1 MGRGAAVSDGPLP
14 GHSGRI
20 STMYETI
27 EPQVMTARYERA
39 HVWGIDCVER
49 LTWRGWEPGGSYV
62 RTVTLKNVGKKA
74 LKVKY
79 RLPQTKY
86 FEMEFPE
93 TMKIQPGL
101 SATVDV
107 TFRPIRFEQYD
118 DFIEFKVAGAGA
130 FQVKVSALLPFISLK
145 MPPAVDFG
153 YGAVNELMQK
163 DFTFVNDGDVAVSY
177 KWAVDLPFV
186 FTPGEG
192 SLEPG
197 ETGHVHAEFTPADA
211 TVNVVNAICALTDQS
226 GHALP
231 TESYNC
237 SVTAVGKYP
246 YVRFSEPEIDFGE
259 VMVGRSVEQT
269 VKLMNQSP
277 VGASYEVARGET
289 EHDHV
294 FKCTGKGSQ
303 GGYLKQKSH
312 EEFKVQFTPSMP
324 GTFSSESFKA
334 YTPGGNVATV
344 KITGTAIGPSVTLSQ
359 STFQFGSVVAGKS
372 VRRVLDIENHSD
384 LPVHWQ
390 IDSECLGTFALG
402 ADRGV
407 LEPKFQGIPGKAQVV
422 VTFAPIEPANYHK
435 RIIVALRDHR
445 PLAFDVVGTGYD
457 DKRRPAPMRQ
467 SHVEEYRAMCAAGLI
482 TPGQPPSRRERS
494 LFPNEIDAVKASAMT
509 AQETYMAMFEP
520 DPLVAVSLDKSQI
533 DFGPTNRFKTPQSRT
548 VTVTNDCKQKLVVFW
563 GGQEPAAVNDTSVD
577 AEAKRAAAADRNP
590 FFAFPE
596 SCDLRPGQSAEFRI
610 TFRPTKDKQHYARQL
625 ECFAYVKSM
634 RSFRQVTEDNFTPP
648 WTSTVWAFGHT
659 HGHAGAQLGFQPKC
673 SFTARGSRLYFPP
686 TVKGDFA
693 FQTIALRNDG
703 DTAVGFE
710 FPAKALGSGLEVD
723 ENTGYSSPFS
733 CHPSKGAVP
742 PRSFTLVTFRFD
754 ATDTEPHREQMH
766 CVLNGLPER
775 AITLDVR
782 ARGHVPRVTVGDGN
796 AFVFT
801 PTCVGAAATREIE
814 MRNASRINVL
824 YEWAIPERLANV
836 LGVSPHAGMIRGD
849 QTIKSTWTFC
859 PNKSRKF
866 GFKIPLL
873 LRVPNGEVSDP
884 GATGRREA
892 FVGAG
897 TVEERVD
904 VNIHAEGTSGS
915 VAMRPESVDFG
926 HAVVDQ
932 SAERTI
938 ELHNRSNG
946 IVRYRLETVF
956 DDGCTEFDADVT
968 FDESVGQIPARS
980 SSTVRVTYRGRCRGD
995 VGFRIVCRVV
1005 NAAKPSRTV
1014 QEEEDDAPSVHGIA
1028 TADYP
1033 TLCVTDAACP
1043 GVAKPVLW
1051 KRLSLNALNAEL
1063 ARPPTAVEDRLQRTG
1078 GYDGSLASAR
1088 SLQGLTSVALGLGV
1102 GLEGA
1107 EPTAAYVEVCN
1118 TGALP
1123 AEWRLMTRDESE
1135 VDMENWVEI
1144 GEPDDEITAHQR
1156 FVVEHGIVEVSPKR
1170 GVLQPGE
1177 RQPVRVLYKHARV
1190 GQHWL
1195 TALLN
1200 VKDGRSVRLELG
1212 GRTVG
1217 SKVRCLDISPANPSM
1232 ALHTFA
1238 PVRIGDVHPPKQS
1251 VELRNPTGEEV
1262 EWNVDLNPLAAL
1274 RTANWGFDIL
1284 TCHNPRGTIPPFG
1297 TALLNWTFQPCEER
1311 AYECAVAVEIVKRFK
1326 WETAETCV
1334 MTLRG
1339 AGTLPEDRGGAPVD
1353 DTLVGDCARESWIGY
1368 RTVPSLPPASE
1379 IALSSGSCVFGA
1391 VPTLSIVRRVVTLRS
1406 MTDDREYEFEWQLGA
1421 FAEDAGGLEPGS
1433 SVAIEPMRGVV
1444 ERGEEVFVKITYSA
1458 GPNPQVFDGEIRCVL
1473 TPPARTKEELEE
1485 EERYLAEKANEPEYI
1500 AIDGPPEPTMPTK
1513 KELAGESE
1521 VWGAIAAQDQTLRR
1535 SVMHN
1540 HTTSS
1545 AAKFPHLEKIHDAA
1559 HEKTLPKPRP
1569 PPEPITLHLTL
1580 EGRSVPQVAFREEHG
1595 ADAFDRFFV
1604 PDWRPDINMDS
1615 IPAHLDE
1622 EDMEQIFQD
1631 MLHELLSD
1639 PAVRRGMEDLADEV
1653 VPMYLAQRGGGAPRD
1668 FLPDVPEDGD
1678 GDFVGYDDGV
1688 VVVDAGGEGS
1698 VHEGSTKAASSKA
1711 PSTRATS
1718 KAPSVA
1724 GDVEAV
1730 ALDEAPSETEDEP
1743 EPDEY
1748 AFLEPLEVAK
1758 AQANPEFRSLAE
1770 WAMEATLYNLV
1781 RELHA
1786 TEVESAELAES
1797 ARWQSVDPD
1806 GAVTGIGGVGT
1817 GAGWTSEGDE

>member
-1 MGRGAAVSDGPLP
+1 
-14 GHSGRI
+14 
-20 STMYETI
+20 MYETI

-101 SATVDV
+101 STTVDV

-197 ETGHVHAEFTPADA
+197 ETGRVHAEFTPADA

-686 TVKGDFA
+686 TVKGDYA

-723 ENTGYSSPFS
+723 ENTGYASPFS

-1014 QEEEDDAPSVHGIA
+1014 QEEEDDAPSVHAIA

-1177 RQPVRVLYKHARV
+1177 RQPVRVLYKHAHV

-1421 FAEDAGGLEPGS
+1421 FAEDANGLEPGS

-1473 TPPARTKEELEE
+1473 TPPARTKEEIEE

-1698 VHEGSTKAASSKA
+1698 VREGSTKAASSKA

-1730 ALDEAPSETEDEP
+1730 ALDEAPSETEDEA

-1806 GAVTGIGGVGT
+1806 DAVTGIGGVGT

>member
-1 MGRGAAVSDGPLP
+1 
-14 GHSGRI
+14 
-20 STMYETI
+20 MYETI

-259 VMVGRSVEQT
+259 VMVGRTVEQT

-723 ENTGYSSPFS
+723 ENTGYASPFS

-1014 QEEEDDAPSVHGIA
+1014 QEEEDDAPSVHAIA

-1433 SVAIEPMRGVV
+1433 CVAIEPMRGVI

-1473 TPPARTKEELEE
+1473 TPPARTKEEIEE
-1485 EERYLAEKANEPEYI
+1485 EERYLADKANEPEYI

-1688 VVVDAGGEGS
+1688 VVVETGGEGS
-1698 VHEGSTKAASSKA
+1698 VHGSTKAA
-1711 PSTRATS
+1711 STRATS

-1730 ALDEAPSETEDEP
+1730 ALDEAPSETEDEA

>member
-1 MGRGAAVSDGPLP
+1 
-14 GHSGRI
+14 
-20 STMYETI
+20 MYETI

-101 SATVDV
+101 STTVDV

-686 TVKGDFA
+686 TVKGDYA

-723 ENTGYSSPFS
+723 ENTGYASPFS

-1156 FVVEHGIVEVSPKR
+1156 FVVEHGIVEVSPKN

-1353 DTLVGDCARESWIGY
+1353 ETLVGDCARESWIGY

-1473 TPPARTKEELEE
+1473 TPPARTKEEIEE
-1485 EERYLAEKANEPEYI
+1485 EERYLAEKANKPEYI

>member
-1 MGRGAAVSDGPLP
+1 
-14 GHSGRI
+14 
-20 STMYETI
+20 MYETI

-186 FTPGEG
+186 LTPGEG
-192 SLEPG
+192 TLEPG

-259 VMVGRSVEQT
+259 VMVGRTVEQT

-686 TVKGDFA
+686 TVKGDYA

-723 ENTGYSSPFS
+723 ENTGYASPFS

-1014 QEEEDDAPSVHGIA
+1014 QEEEDDAPSVHAIA

-1379 IALSSGSCVFGA
+1379 VALSSGSCVFGA

-1473 TPPARTKEELEE
+1473 TPPARTKEEIDE

-1622 EDMEQIFQD
+1622 EDMEHIFQD

-1668 FLPDVPEDGD
+1668 FLPDVPEEHD

-1688 VVVDAGGEGS
+1688 VVVEAGGEGS
-1698 VHEGSTKAASSKA
+1698 VREGSTKAASSKA
-1711 PSTRATS
+1711 ASTRAAS

>member
-1 MGRGAAVSDGPLP
+1 
-14 GHSGRI
+14 
-20 STMYETI
+20 MYETI

-101 SATVDV
+101 STTVDV

-686 TVKGDFA
+686 TVKGDYA

-723 ENTGYSSPFS
+723 ENTGYASPFS

-1005 NAAKPSRTV
+1005 NAAKPSRSV
-1014 QEEEDDAPSVHGIA
+1014 QKEEDDAPSVHGIA

-1051 KRLSLNALNAEL
+1051 KRLSLNALNTEL

-1156 FVVEHGIVEVSPKR
+1156 FVVEHGIVEVSPKN

-1238 PVRIGDVHPPKQS
+1238 PVRIGDVPPPKQS

-1353 DTLVGDCARESWIGY
+1353 ETLVGDCARESWIGY

-1473 TPPARTKEELEE
+1473 TPPARTKEEIDE

-1615 IPAHLDE
+1615 IPAHLDS

>member
-101 SATVDV
+101 STTVDV

-686 TVKGDFA
+686 TVKGDYA
-693 FQTIALRNDG
+693 FQTIGLRNDG

-723 ENTGYSSPFS
+723 ENTGYASPFS

-1177 RQPVRVLYKHARV
+1177 RQPVRVLYKHAHV

-1353 DTLVGDCARESWIGY
+1353 DSLVGDCARESWIGY

-1473 TPPARTKEELEE
+1473 TPPARTKEEIEE

>member
-1 MGRGAAVSDGPLP
+1 
-14 GHSGRI
+14 
-20 STMYETI
+20 MYETI

-686 TVKGDFA
+686 TVKGDYA
-693 FQTIALRNDG
+693 FQTIGLRNDG

-723 ENTGYSSPFS
+723 ENTGYASPFS

-1014 QEEEDDAPSVHGIA
+1014 QEEEDDAPSVHAIA

-1156 FVVEHGIVEVSPKR
+1156 FVVEHGIVEVSPRR

-1177 RQPVRVLYKHARV
+1177 RQPVRVLYKHAHV

-1262 EWNVDLNPLAAL
+1262 EWNVDLSPLDAL

-1473 TPPARTKEELEE
+1473 TPPARTKEEIEE

-1688 VVVDAGGEGS
+1688 VVVEAGGEGS
-1698 VHEGSTKAASSKA
+1698 VREGSTKAASSKA

-1730 ALDEAPSETEDEP
+1730 ALDEAPSETEDEA

>member
-1 MGRGAAVSDGPLP
+1 
-14 GHSGRI
+14 
-20 STMYETI
+20 MYETI

-259 VMVGRSVEQT
+259 VMVGRTVEQT

-294 FKCTGKGSQ
+294 FKCTGKGIQ

-686 TVKGDFA
+686 TVKGDYA

-723 ENTGYSSPFS
+723 ENTGYASPFS

-1473 TPPARTKEELEE
+1473 TPPARTKEEIEE
-1485 EERYLAEKANEPEYI
+1485 EERYLADKANEPEYI

-1730 ALDEAPSETEDEP
+1730 ALDEAPSETEDEA

>member
-1 MGRGAAVSDGPLP
+1 
-14 GHSGRI
+14 
-20 STMYETI
+20 MYETI

-101 SATVDV
+101 STTVDV

-686 TVKGDFA
+686 TVKGDYA
-693 FQTIALRNDG
+693 FQTIGLRNDG

-723 ENTGYSSPFS
+723 ENTGYASPFS

-1014 QEEEDDAPSVHGIA
+1014 QEEEDDAPSVHAIA

-1177 RQPVRVLYKHARV
+1177 RQPVRVLYKHAHV

-1421 FAEDAGGLEPGS
+1421 FAEDANGLEPGS

-1473 TPPARTKEELEE
+1473 TPPARTKEEIEE

>member
-1 MGRGAAVSDGPLP
+1 
-14 GHSGRI
+14 
-20 STMYETI
+20 MYETI

-101 SATVDV
+101 STTVDV

-686 TVKGDFA
+686 TVKGDYA

-723 ENTGYSSPFS
+723 ENTGYASPFS

-1014 QEEEDDAPSVHGIA
+1014 QEEEDDAPSVHAIA

-1107 EPTAAYVEVCN
+1107 EPTAAYVEICN

-1353 DTLVGDCARESWIGY
+1353 DSLVGDCARESWIGY

-1433 SVAIEPMRGVV
+1433 CIAIEPMRGVV

-1473 TPPARTKEELEE
+1473 TPPARTKEEIEE

>member
-1 MGRGAAVSDGPLP
+1 
-14 GHSGRI
+14 
-20 STMYETI
+20 MYETI

-259 VMVGRSVEQT
+259 VMVGRTVEQT

-686 TVKGDFA
+686 TVKGDYA

-723 ENTGYSSPFS
+723 ENTGYASPFS

-1014 QEEEDDAPSVHGIA
+1014 QEEEDDAPSVHAIA

-1379 IALSSGSCVFGA
+1379 VALSSGSCVFGA

-1473 TPPARTKEELEE
+1473 TPPARTKEEIDE

-1622 EDMEQIFQD
+1622 EDMEHIFQD

-1668 FLPDVPEDGD
+1668 FLPDVPEEHD

-1688 VVVDAGGEGS
+1688 VVVEAGGEGS
-1698 VHEGSTKAASSKA
+1698 VREGSTKAASSKA
-1711 PSTRATS
+1711 ASTRAAS

>member
-1 MGRGAAVSDGPLP
+1 
-14 GHSGRI
+14 
-20 STMYETI
+20 MYETI

-101 SATVDV
+101 STTVDV

-259 VMVGRSVEQT
+259 VMVGRTVEQT

-686 TVKGDFA
+686 TVKGDYA
-693 FQTIALRNDG
+693 FQTIGLRNDG

-723 ENTGYSSPFS
+723 ENTGYASPFS

-1014 QEEEDDAPSVHGIA
+1014 QEEEDDAPSVHAIA

-1262 EWNVDLNPLAAL
+1262 EWNVDLSPLDAL

-1421 FAEDAGGLEPGS
+1421 FAEDANGLEPGS

-1473 TPPARTKEELEE
+1473 TPPARTKEEIEE

-1668 FLPDVPEDGD
+1668 FLPDVPEEHDV
-1678 GDFVGYDDGV
+1678 DFVGYDDGV
-1688 VVVDAGGEGS
+1688 VVVEAGGEGS
-1698 VHEGSTKAASSKA
+1698 VREGSTKAASSKA

-1730 ALDEAPSETEDEP
+1730 ALDEAPSETEDEA

>member
-1 MGRGAAVSDGPLP
+1 
-14 GHSGRI
+14 
-20 STMYETI
+20 MYETI

-259 VMVGRSVEQT
+259 VMVGRTVEQT

-686 TVKGDFA
+686 TVKGDYA

-723 ENTGYSSPFS
+723 ENTGYASPFS

-980 SSTVRVTYRGRCRGD
+980 SSAVRVTYRGRCRGD

-1177 RQPVRVLYKHARV
+1177 RQPVRVLYKHAHV

-1473 TPPARTKEELEE
+1473 TPPARTKEEIEE

-1668 FLPDVPEDGD
+1668 FLPDVPEEHDV
-1678 GDFVGYDDGV
+1678 DFVGYDDGV
-1688 VVVDAGGEGS
+1688 VVVEAGGEGS
-1698 VHEGSTKAASSKA
+1698 VREGSTKAASSKA

>member
-1 MGRGAAVSDGPLP
+1 
-14 GHSGRI
+14 
-20 STMYETI
+20 MYETI

-101 SATVDV
+101 STTVDV

-686 TVKGDFA
+686 TVKGDYA

-723 ENTGYSSPFS
+723 ENTGYASPFS

-1311 AYECAVAVEIVKRFK
+1311 AYECAVSVEIVKRFK

-1353 DTLVGDCARESWIGY
+1353 DSLVGDCARESWIGY

-1473 TPPARTKEELEE
+1473 TPPARTKEEIEE

>member
-1 MGRGAAVSDGPLP
+1 
-14 GHSGRI
+14 
-20 STMYETI
+20 MYETI

-192 SLEPG
+192 TLEPG

-211 TVNVVNAICALTDQS
+211 TVNVVNAICALTDRS

-312 EEFKVQFTPSMP
+312 EEFKVQFMPSMP

-686 TVKGDFA
+686 TVKGDYA

-723 ENTGYSSPFS
+723 ENTGYASPFS

-932 SAERTI
+932 SADRTI

-1156 FVVEHGIVEVSPKR
+1156 FVVEHGIVEVSPKN

-1262 EWNVDLNPLAAL
+1262 EWNVDLSPLDAL

-1353 DTLVGDCARESWIGY
+1353 ETLVGDCARESWIGY

-1473 TPPARTKEELEE
+1473 TPPARTKEEIDE

>member
-1 MGRGAAVSDGPLP
+1 
-14 GHSGRI
+14 
-20 STMYETI
+20 MYETI

-101 SATVDV
+101 STTVDV

-686 TVKGDFA
+686 TVKGDYA

-782 ARGHVPRVTVGDGN
+782 ARGHVPRVTVGDGDS
-796 AFVFT
+796 FVFT

-1177 RQPVRVLYKHARV
+1177 RQPVRVLYKHAHV

-1311 AYECAVAVEIVKRFK
+1311 AYECAVSVEIVKRFK

-1353 DTLVGDCARESWIGY
+1353 DSLVGDCARESWIGY

-1406 MTDDREYEFEWQLGA
+1406 MTDDREYDFEWQLGA

-1473 TPPARTKEELEE
+1473 TPPARTKEEIEE
-1485 EERYLAEKANEPEYI
+1485 EERYLAEKANKPEYI

>member
-1 MGRGAAVSDGPLP
+1 
-14 GHSGRI
+14 
-20 STMYETI
+20 MYETI

-192 SLEPG
+192 TLEPG

-259 VMVGRSVEQT
+259 VMVGRTVEQT

-686 TVKGDFA
+686 TVKGDYA
-693 FQTIALRNDG
+693 FQTIGLRNDG

-723 ENTGYSSPFS
+723 ENTGYASPFS

-1014 QEEEDDAPSVHGIA
+1014 QEEEDDAPSVHAIA

-1262 EWNVDLNPLAAL
+1262 EWNVDLSPLDAL

-1473 TPPARTKEELEE
+1473 TPPARTKEEIEE

-1730 ALDEAPSETEDEP
+1730 ALDEAPSETEDEA

>member
-1 MGRGAAVSDGPLP
+1 
-14 GHSGRI
+14 
-20 STMYETI
+20 MYETI

-259 VMVGRSVEQT
+259 VMVGRTVEQT

-686 TVKGDFA
+686 TVKGDYA

-723 ENTGYSSPFS
+723 ENTGYASPFS

-1078 GYDGSLASAR
+1078 GDDGSLASAR

-1353 DTLVGDCARESWIGY
+1353 ETLVGDCARESWIGY

-1473 TPPARTKEELEE
+1473 TPPARTKEEIDE

-1730 ALDEAPSETEDEP
+1730 ALDEAPSETEDEA

>member
-1 MGRGAAVSDGPLP
+1 
-14 GHSGRI
+14 
-20 STMYETI
+20 MYETI

-259 VMVGRSVEQT
+259 VMVGRTVEQT

-294 FKCTGKGSQ
+294 FKCTGKGIQ

-659 HGHAGAQLGFQPKC
+659 HGHSGAQLGFQPKC

-686 TVKGDFA
+686 TVKGDYA

-723 ENTGYSSPFS
+723 ENTGYASPFS

-1156 FVVEHGIVEVSPKR
+1156 FVVEHGIVEVSPKN

-1353 DTLVGDCARESWIGY
+1353 ETLVGDCARESWIGY

-1473 TPPARTKEELEE
+1473 TPPARTKEEIEE
-1485 EERYLAEKANEPEYI
+1485 EERYLADKANEPEYI

-1688 VVVDAGGEGS
+1688 VVVETGGEGS
-1698 VHEGSTKAASSKA
+1698 VHGSTKAA
-1711 PSTRATS
+1711 STRATS

-1730 ALDEAPSETEDEP
+1730 ALDEAPSETEDEA

>member
-1 MGRGAAVSDGPLP
+1 
-14 GHSGRI
+14 
-20 STMYETI
+20 MYETI

-390 IDSECLGTFALG
+390 IDSECLGTFGLG

-723 ENTGYSSPFS
+723 EDTGYSSPFS

-782 ARGHVPRVTVGDGN
+782 ARGHVPRVTVGDGDS
-796 AFVFT
+796 FVFT

-1177 RQPVRVLYKHARV
+1177 RQPVRVLYKHAHV

-1262 EWNVDLNPLAAL
+1262 EWNVDLTPLAAL

-1379 IALSSGSCVFGA
+1379 VALSSGSCVFGA

-1473 TPPARTKEELEE
+1473 TPPARTKEEIEE

-1668 FLPDVPEDGD
+1668 FLPDVPEEHD

>member
-1 MGRGAAVSDGPLP
+1 
-14 GHSGRI
+14 
-20 STMYETI
+20 MYETI

-101 SATVDV
+101 STTVDV

-686 TVKGDFA
+686 TVKGDYA

-723 ENTGYSSPFS
+723 ENTGYASPFS

-1311 AYECAVAVEIVKRFK
+1311 AYECAVSVEIVKRFK

-1339 AGTLPEDRGGAPVD
+1339 AGTLPEDRGGTPVD
-1353 DTLVGDCARESWIGY
+1353 ESLVGDCARESWIGY

-1473 TPPARTKEELEE
+1473 TPPARTKEEIDE

>member
-1 MGRGAAVSDGPLP
+1 
-14 GHSGRI
+14 
-20 STMYETI
+20 MYETI

-101 SATVDV
+101 STTVDV

-118 DFIEFKVAGAGA
+118 DLIEFKVAGAGA

-186 FTPGEG
+186 FTPNEG

-686 TVKGDFA
+686 TVKGDYA

-723 ENTGYSSPFS
+723 EDTGYSSPFS

-1028 TADYP
+1028 TADHP

-1156 FVVEHGIVEVSPKR
+1156 FVVEHGIVEVSPKN

-1353 DTLVGDCARESWIGY
+1353 ETLVGDCARESWIGY

-1473 TPPARTKEELEE
+1473 TPPARTKEEIEE

-1668 FLPDVPEDGD
+1668 FLPDVPEEHD

>member
-1 MGRGAAVSDGPLP
+1 
-14 GHSGRI
+14 
-20 STMYETI
+20 MYETI

-192 SLEPG
+192 TLEPG

-259 VMVGRSVEQT
+259 VMVGRTVEQT

-686 TVKGDFA
+686 TVKGDYA

-723 ENTGYSSPFS
+723 ENTGYASPFS

-1014 QEEEDDAPSVHGIA
+1014 QEEEDDAPSVHAIA

-1262 EWNVDLNPLAAL
+1262 EWNVDLSPLDAL

-1379 IALSSGSCVFGA
+1379 VALSSGSCVFGA

-1473 TPPARTKEELEE
+1473 TPPARTKEEIEE

-1622 EDMEQIFQD
+1622 EDMEHIFQD

-1668 FLPDVPEDGD
+1668 FLPDVPEEHD

-1688 VVVDAGGEGS
+1688 VVVEAGGEGS
-1698 VHEGSTKAASSKA
+1698 VREGSTKAASSKA
-1711 PSTRATS
+1711 ASTRAAS

>member
-1 MGRGAAVSDGPLP
+1 
-14 GHSGRI
+14 
-20 STMYETI
+20 MYETI

-101 SATVDV
+101 STTVDV

-186 FTPGEG
+186 FTPNEG

-686 TVKGDFA
+686 TVKGDYA

-723 ENTGYSSPFS
+723 ENTGYASPFS

-801 PTCVGAAATREIE
+801 PTCVGAAATRDIE

-1028 TADYP
+1028 TADHP

-1156 FVVEHGIVEVSPKR
+1156 FVVEHGIVEVSPKN

-1353 DTLVGDCARESWIGY
+1353 ETLVGDCARESWIGY

-1379 IALSSGSCVFGA
+1379 VALSSGSCVFGA

-1406 MTDDREYEFEWQLGA
+1406 MTDDREYAFEWQLGA

-1473 TPPARTKEELEE
+1473 TPPARTKEEIDE

>member
-1 MGRGAAVSDGPLP
+1 
-14 GHSGRI
+14 
-20 STMYETI
+20 MYETI

-259 VMVGRSVEQT
+259 VMVGRTVEQT

-312 EEFKVQFTPSMP
+312 EEFKVQFMPSMP

-344 KITGTAIGPSVTLSQ
+344 KITGTASGPSVTLSQ

-686 TVKGDFA
+686 TVKGDYA

-723 ENTGYSSPFS
+723 ENTGYASPFS

-1014 QEEEDDAPSVHGIA
+1014 QEEEDDAPSVHAIA

-1200 VKDGRSVRLELG
+1200 VKDGRAVRLELG

-1353 DTLVGDCARESWIGY
+1353 DSLVGDCARESWIGY

-1473 TPPARTKEELEE
+1473 TPPARTKEEIEE
-1485 EERYLAEKANEPEYI
+1485 EERYLADKANEPEYI

-1730 ALDEAPSETEDEP
+1730 ALDEAPSETEDEA

>member
-1 MGRGAAVSDGPLP
+1 
-14 GHSGRI
+14 
-20 STMYETI
+20 MYETI

-101 SATVDV
+101 STTVDV

-686 TVKGDFA
+686 TVKGDYA

-723 ENTGYSSPFS
+723 ENTGYASPFS

-1014 QEEEDDAPSVHGIA
+1014 QEEEDDAPSVHAIA

-1156 FVVEHGIVEVSPKR
+1156 FVVEHGIVEVSPKN

-1473 TPPARTKEELEE
+1473 TPPARTKEEIEE

>member
-1 MGRGAAVSDGPLP
+1 
-14 GHSGRI
+14 
-20 STMYETI
+20 MYETI

-186 FTPGEG
+186 FTPNEG

-390 IDSECLGTFALG
+390 IDSECLGTFGLG

-723 ENTGYSSPFS
+723 EDTGYSSPFS

-782 ARGHVPRVTVGDGN
+782 ARGHVPRVTVGDGDS
-796 AFVFT
+796 FVFT

-1028 TADYP
+1028 TADHP

-1177 RQPVRVLYKHARV
+1177 RQPVRVLYKHAHV

-1262 EWNVDLNPLAAL
+1262 EWNVDLTPLAAL

-1379 IALSSGSCVFGA
+1379 VALSSGSCVFGA

-1458 GPNPQVFDGEIRCVL
+1458 GPNPQGFDGEIRCVL
-1473 TPPARTKEELEE
+1473 TPPARTKEEIEE

-1580 EGRSVPQVAFREEHG
+1580 EGRTVPQVAFREEHG

-1668 FLPDVPEDGD
+1668 FLPDVPEEHD

>member
-1 MGRGAAVSDGPLP
+1 
-14 GHSGRI
+14 
-20 STMYETI
+20 MYETI

-101 SATVDV
+101 STTVDV

-686 TVKGDFA
+686 TVKGDYA

-723 ENTGYSSPFS
+723 ENTGYASPFS

-1014 QEEEDDAPSVHGIA
+1014 QKEEDDAPSVHGIA

-1051 KRLSLNALNAEL
+1051 KRLSLNALNTEL

-1156 FVVEHGIVEVSPKR
+1156 FVVEHGIVEVSPKN

-1353 DTLVGDCARESWIGY
+1353 ETLVGDCARESWIGY

-1444 ERGEEVFVKITYSA
+1444 ERGEEVLVKITYSA

-1473 TPPARTKEELEE
+1473 TPPARTKEEIDE

>member
-1 MGRGAAVSDGPLP
+1 
-14 GHSGRI
+14 
-20 STMYETI
+20 MYETI

-101 SATVDV
+101 STTVDV

-686 TVKGDFA
+686 TVKGDYA

-723 ENTGYSSPFS
+723 ENTGYASPFS

-1238 PVRIGDVHPPKQS
+1238 PVLIGDVHPPKQS

-1311 AYECAVAVEIVKRFK
+1311 AYECAVSVEIVKRFK

-1353 DTLVGDCARESWIGY
+1353 DSLVGDCARESWIGY

-1473 TPPARTKEELEE
+1473 TPPARTKEEIEE
-1485 EERYLAEKANEPEYI
+1485 EERYLAEKANKPEYI

>member
-1 MGRGAAVSDGPLP
+1 
-14 GHSGRI
+14 
-20 STMYETI
+20 MYETI

-596 SCDLRPGQSAEFRI
+596 TCDLRPGQSAEFRI

-686 TVKGDFA
+686 TVKGDYA

-723 ENTGYSSPFS
+723 ENTGYASPFS

-980 SSTVRVTYRGRCRGD
+980 SKTVRVTYRGRCRGD

-1177 RQPVRVLYKHARV
+1177 RQPVRVLYKHAHV

-1353 DTLVGDCARESWIGY
+1353 DSLVGDCARESWIGY

-1406 MTDDREYEFEWQLGA
+1406 MTDDREYEFEWQLSA

-1473 TPPARTKEELEE
+1473 TPPARTKEEIDE

-1615 IPAHLDE
+1615 IPAHLDS

>member
-1 MGRGAAVSDGPLP
+1 
-14 GHSGRI
+14 
-20 STMYETI
+20 MYETI

-192 SLEPG
+192 TLEPG

-211 TVNVVNAICALTDQS
+211 TVNVVNAICALTDRS

-259 VMVGRSVEQT
+259 VMVGRTVEQT

-402 ADRGV
+402 ADRGA

-686 TVKGDFA
+686 TVKGDYA

-723 ENTGYSSPFS
+723 ENTGYASPFS

-1014 QEEEDDAPSVHGIA
+1014 QEEEDDAPSVHAIA

-1473 TPPARTKEELEE
+1473 TPPARTKEEIDE

-1622 EDMEQIFQD
+1622 EDMAHIFQD

-1668 FLPDVPEDGD
+1668 FLPDVPEEHD

-1688 VVVDAGGEGS
+1688 VVVEAGGEGS

-1711 PSTRATS
+1711 ASTRAAS

>member
-1 MGRGAAVSDGPLP
+1 
-14 GHSGRI
+14 
-20 STMYETI
+20 MYETI

-101 SATVDV
+101 STTVDV

-686 TVKGDFA
+686 TVKGDYA

-723 ENTGYSSPFS
+723 ENTGYASPFS

-1353 DTLVGDCARESWIGY
+1353 DSLVGDCARESWIGY

-1473 TPPARTKEELEE
+1473 TPPARTKEEIEE
-1485 EERYLAEKANEPEYI
+1485 EERYLAEKANKPEYI

>member
-1 MGRGAAVSDGPLP
+1 
-14 GHSGRI
+14 
-20 STMYETI
+20 MYETI

-101 SATVDV
+101 STTVDV

-482 TPGQPPSRRERS
+482 TPGQPPCRRERS

-686 TVKGDFA
+686 TVKGDYA

-723 ENTGYSSPFS
+723 ENTGYASPFS

-1014 QEEEDDAPSVHGIA
+1014 QKEEDDAPSVHGIA

-1311 AYECAVAVEIVKRFK
+1311 AYECAVSVEIVKRFK

-1353 DTLVGDCARESWIGY
+1353 DSLVGDCARESWIGY

-1473 TPPARTKEELEE
+1473 TPPARTKEEIEE
-1485 EERYLAEKANEPEYI
+1485 EERYLAEKANKPEYI

>member
-1 MGRGAAVSDGPLP
+1 
-14 GHSGRI
+14 
-20 STMYETI
+20 MYETI

-101 SATVDV
+101 STTVDV

-686 TVKGDFA
+686 TVKGDYA

-723 ENTGYSSPFS
+723 ENTGYASPFS

-1156 FVVEHGIVEVSPKR
+1156 FVVEHGIVEVSPKN

-1238 PVRIGDVHPPKQS
+1238 PVLIGDVHPPKQS

-1311 AYECAVAVEIVKRFK
+1311 AYECAVSVEIVKRFK

-1353 DTLVGDCARESWIGY
+1353 DSLVGDCARESWIGY

-1473 TPPARTKEELEE
+1473 TPPARTKEEIEE
-1485 EERYLAEKANEPEYI
+1485 EERYLAEKANKPEYI

>member
-1 MGRGAAVSDGPLP
+1 
-14 GHSGRI
+14 
-20 STMYETI
+20 MYETI

-101 SATVDV
+101 STTVDV

-186 FTPGEG
+186 FTPNEG

-686 TVKGDFA
+686 TVKGDYA

-723 ENTGYSSPFS
+723 ENTGYASPFS

-801 PTCVGAAATREIE
+801 PTCVGAAATRDIE

-1028 TADYP
+1028 TADHP

-1156 FVVEHGIVEVSPKR
+1156 FVVEHGIVEVSPKN

-1353 DTLVGDCARESWIGY
+1353 ETLVGDCARESWIGY

-1406 MTDDREYEFEWQLGA
+1406 MTDDREYAFEWQLGA

-1473 TPPARTKEELEE
+1473 TPPARTKEEIDE

>member
-1 MGRGAAVSDGPLP
+1 
-14 GHSGRI
+14 
-20 STMYETI
+20 MYETI

-192 SLEPG
+192 TLEPG

-259 VMVGRSVEQT
+259 VMVGRTVEQT

-686 TVKGDFA
+686 TVKGDYA

-723 ENTGYSSPFS
+723 ENTGYASPFS

-1014 QEEEDDAPSVHGIA
+1014 QEEEDDAPSVHAIA

-1262 EWNVDLNPLAAL
+1262 EWNVDLSPLDAL

-1473 TPPARTKEELEE
+1473 TPPARTKEEIDE

>member
-1 MGRGAAVSDGPLP
+1 
-14 GHSGRI
+14 
-20 STMYETI
+20 MYETI

-101 SATVDV
+101 STTVDV

-686 TVKGDFA
+686 TVKGDYA

-723 ENTGYSSPFS
+723 ENTGYASPFS

-1014 QEEEDDAPSVHGIA
+1014 QEEEDDAPSVHAIA

-1177 RQPVRVLYKHARV
+1177 RQPVRVLYKHAHV
-1190 GQHWL
+1190 GQRWL

-1353 DTLVGDCARESWIGY
+1353 ETLVGDCARESWIGY

-1473 TPPARTKEELEE
+1473 TPPARTKEEIDE

-1631 MLHELLSD
+1631 MLHEPLSD

-1668 FLPDVPEDGD
+1668 FLPDVPEEHDV
-1678 GDFVGYDDGV
+1678 DFVGYDDGV
-1688 VVVDAGGEGS
+1688 VVVEAGGEGS
-1698 VHEGSTKAASSKA
+1698 VREGSTKAASSKA

>member
-1 MGRGAAVSDGPLP
+1 
-14 GHSGRI
+14 
-20 STMYETI
+20 MYETI

-101 SATVDV
+101 STTVDV

-186 FTPGEG
+186 FTPNEG

-723 ENTGYSSPFS
+723 ENTGYASPFS

-1028 TADYP
+1028 TADHP

-1177 RQPVRVLYKHARV
+1177 RQPVRVLYKHAHV

-1353 DTLVGDCARESWIGY
+1353 ETLVGDCARESWIGY

-1473 TPPARTKEELEE
+1473 TPPARTKEEIDE

-1668 FLPDVPEDGD
+1668 FLPDVPEEHD

>member
-1 MGRGAAVSDGPLP
+1 
-14 GHSGRI
+14 
-20 STMYETI
+20 MYETI

-686 TVKGDFA
+686 TVKGDYA
-693 FQTIALRNDG
+693 FQTIGLRNDG

-723 ENTGYSSPFS
+723 ENTGYASPFS

-1014 QEEEDDAPSVHGIA
+1014 QEEEDDAPSVHAIA

-1156 FVVEHGIVEVSPKR
+1156 FVVEHGIVEVSPRR

-1421 FAEDAGGLEPGS
+1421 FAEDANGLEPGS

-1473 TPPARTKEELEE
+1473 TPPARTKEEIDE

-1668 FLPDVPEDGD
+1668 FLPDVPEEHDV
-1678 GDFVGYDDGV
+1678 DFVGYDDGV
-1688 VVVDAGGEGS
+1688 VVVEAGGEGS
-1698 VHEGSTKAASSKA
+1698 VREGSTKAASSKA

-1730 ALDEAPSETEDEP
+1730 ALDEAPSETEDEA